1 MKIKLERRALDKL
14 YKRRDRYEIPDWQ
27 RTKVWPT
34 KKKQLLIDSILRG
47 WRLPKFYL
55 VKTGADSFD
64 VVDGQQR
71 LDAIFGFFANEL
83 ALSAESAT
91 EFGGLFYKDLS
102 SQLSDAFDD
111 YEIDYDEISDTDE
124 EELKTFFQRLQ
135 LGLQLTA
142 SEKLNAEHGSL
153 RNFCK
158 TLPELPFFKTSIT
171 VSDTRFAHFDIA
183 SKVATIEVESIEA
196 GLRFEDIK
204 AVFEANKNF
213 SLASASAKRIHKALA
228 FLAKAFPTSEPLLK
242 NRSFVQSVVTL
253 ACRLVATGKEA
264 GLEKQFSAFIRQFM
278 QDLATQIELG
288 QTATDADF
296 VRFQKSVNANVKA
309 GAKTRHEILLR
320 KALVHTGGLASAFDA
335 AALKESGISG
345 RISELGKLI
354 VAHVSR
360 LNSAHSAMHGKDLF
374 KATNKTAT
382 AQSIL
387 RDPVANLA
395 EYQMLVDNLYFLF
408 WEGPGD
414 RLGDAVPQSFIDV
427 NTLRT
432 DLQHDVDHG
441 KATNVK
447 AKKKKIGATFQK
459 LGGDTSPESLDP
471 ARFILIQANL
481 LTALEH
487 DLSNLQIHAT
497 QPKAVKG

>member
-27 RTKVWPT
+27 RTKVWPA

-47 WRLPKFYL
+47 WRLPKFYF
-55 VKTGADSFD
+55 VKNGADFFE

-71 LDAIFGFFANEL
+71 LDAIYSFFANEL
-83 ALSAESAT
+83 ALSEESAK
-91 EFGGLFYKDLS
+91 EFGGQYYKDLD
-102 SQLSDAFDD
+102 SQLSDTFDD
-111 YEIDYDEISDTDE
+111 YEIDYDEISDTNE
-124 EELKTFFQRLQ
+124 VELKTFFQRLQ

-158 TLPELPFFKTSIT
+158 KLPELEFFKTSIT
-171 VSDTRFAHFDIA
+171 VPDTRFAHFDIA
-183 SKVATIEVESIEA
+183 SKVATIEVESIDA

-204 AVFEANKNF
+204 SVFEANTNF
-213 SLASASAKRIHKALA
+213 SYSSAAAKRINKALA
-228 FLAKAFPTSEPLLK
+228 FLAKAFPTPEPSLK

-253 ACRLVATGKEA
+253 ACRLVATNKEV
-264 GLEKQFSAFIRQFM
+264 GLENNFASFVRDFMKQ
-278 QDLATQIELG
+278 LAAQVELG

-309 GAKTRHEILLR
+309 GAKIRHEILLR
-320 KALVHTGGLASAFDA
+320 KALVHNIDLASAFDS

-360 LNSAHSAMHGKDLF
+360 LNTANSAIHGKDLF

-387 RDPVANLA
+387 REPIANLA
-395 EYQMLVDNLYFLF
+395 QYQVLVDNLYFLF

-414 RLGDAVPQSFIDV
+414 RLGDAVPQSFIDINV
-427 NTLRT
+427 LRT

-441 KATNVK
+441 KPTNVK
-447 AKKKKIGATFQK
+447 AKKKKIGVTFQK
-459 LGGDTSPESLDP
+459 LGGDTSPESIDP
-471 ARFILIQANL
+471 GRFILIQANI

-487 DLSNLQIHAT
+487 DLSNLQIHPNQKT
-497 QPKAVKG
+497 

>member
-27 RTKVWPT
+27 RTKVWPP

-47 WRLPKFYL
+47 WRLPKFYF
-55 VKTGADSFD
+55 VKNGSDLFE

-71 LDAIFGFFANEL
+71 LDAIFSFFANEL
-83 ALSAESAT
+83 ALSDESAA
-91 EFGGLFYKDLS
+91 EFGGHYYKDLS

-111 YEIDYDEISDTDE
+111 YEIDYDEISDTNE
-124 EELKTFFQRLQ
+124 AELKTFFQRLQ

-158 TLPELPFFKTSIT
+158 KLPEQPFFTTSIT

-183 SKVATIEVESIEA
+183 SKVATIEVESIDA

-204 AVFEANKNF
+204 AVFEANANF
-213 SLASASAKRIHKALA
+213 SSSSAAAKRINKALA
-228 FLAKAFPTSEPLLK
+228 FLAKAFPTPEPLLK

-264 GLEKQFSAFIRQFM
+264 GLEKQFAAFVRQFM
-278 QDLATQIELG
+278 QDLAAQVELG

-320 KALVHTGGLASAFDA
+320 KVLVHSSDLASAFDT

-360 LNSAHSAMHGKDLF
+360 LNSAYSAVHGKDLF

-382 AQSIL
+382 AQAIL
-387 RDPVANLA
+387 RDPVNNLA
-395 EYQMLVDNLYFLF
+395 QYQTLVDNLYFLF

-441 KATNVK
+441 KPTNVK

-459 LGGDTSPESLDP
+459 LGGDSSPESLDP
-471 ARFILIQANL
+471 SRFILIQANL

-487 DLSNLQIHAT
+487 DLSNLQIPT
-497 QPKAVKG
+497 TPLKAMKK